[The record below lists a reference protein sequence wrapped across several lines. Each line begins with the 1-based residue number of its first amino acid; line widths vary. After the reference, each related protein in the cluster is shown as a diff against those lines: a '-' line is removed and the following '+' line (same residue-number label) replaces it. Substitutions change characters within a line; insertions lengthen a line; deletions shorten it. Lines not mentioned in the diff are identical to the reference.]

1 LDGPRLGLRWK
12 PMARGK
18 VTRDLLADV
27 VRHETDAP
35 ADGLVSESHLSDA
48 CALASAHVTPTPPGR
63 DVFVGWST
71 ESDRLIELVY
81 HARERDDVLTHQL
94 VPSLRD
100 TAELPMQPWS
110 VLDLACTVPAGF
122 ELRSH
127 DLRAGDLQVHW
138 TQGRR
143 FLSVRQ
149 LAMAQVVL
157 GRTSLERLI
166 ADRQRQQ
173 PHYHPAGSIAQEVVA
188 MHDGREIAAR
198 VGIARRPR
206 RFFWNAGLAP
216 QRVTLA
222 LHDSARDRIVIVE
235 ADDLALVRQ
244 VAGAV
249 GGGAA

>member
-1 LDGPRLGLRWK
+1 
-12 PMARGK
+12 MARGK
-18 VTRDLLADV
+18 VTRHVLDDV
-27 VRHETDAP
+27 LRDETDAP
-35 ADGLVSESHLSDA
+35 ADGPMSADHLSDA
-48 CALASAHVTPTPPGR
+48 CALASAYLATTPPGR
-63 DVFVGWST
+63 EVFVGWSGD
-71 ESDRLIELVY
+71 SSRLIELVY
-81 HARERDDVLTHQL
+81 HARERDDVLMHEL

-100 TAELPMQPWS
+100 TADLPVQLWS
-110 VLDLACTVPAGF
+110 VLNLACTVPAGF
-122 ELRSH
+122 KLGSH
-127 DLRAGDLQVHW
+127 DLRAGDLQLHW

-143 FLSVRQ
+143 FVSVRQ
-149 LAMAQVVL
+149 LAMAEVVL